1 MKSLNSIARALAA
14 VSLFSGAALLA
25 GQAHAT
31 YQLPEHH
38 PHHYNPAPTT
48 GGGVTTPLG
57 GPLSVVG
64 GTDTDLTRRHSGF
77 NPNWYG
83 DAASY
88 GDLFDFS
95 DMSRGGTLLLTE
107 DAAQVTFTLVGYESW
122 LNNAFVVDGERL
134 DNRDSCLSNLGD
146 SISFSNV
153 AAGELN
159 FSFLTHGLGRAKG
172 NGSKATG
179 VMLSE
184 DRNSAL
190 IVFNDGFGRR
200 DYDDMV
206 ILMTI
211 SPVPEPEA
219 AAMLVAGLG
228 LVGAAARRRQQ
239 RKA

>member
-1 MKSLNSIARALAA
+1 MKTLNSLMRSMAMA
-14 VSLFSGAALLA
+14 SLFSGAALVA

-31 YQLPEHH
+31 YTLPEHH
-38 PHHYNPAPTT
+38 PHHAPAPAT
-48 GGGVTTPLG
+48 GGGVTTPLTS
-57 GPLSVVG
+57 PLSVVG
-64 GTDTDLTRRHSGF
+64 GQDTDLTKRPVGF

-83 DAASY
+83 DASTY
-88 GDLFDFS
+88 TNLFDFS

-107 DAAQVTFTLVGYESW
+107 AVAQVTFTLVGFESW

-172 NGSKATG
+172 NGSNATG
-179 VMLSE
+179 VLLSE
-184 DRNSAL
+184 DHNSAL

-219 AAMLVAGLG
+219 AAMLLAGLG
-228 LVGAAARRRQQ
+228 LVGAATRRRQQ

>member
-1 MKSLNSIARALAA
+1 MKSLNSITRSLAMA
-14 VSLFSGAALLA
+14 SLLSGAALLA

-31 YQLPEHH
+31 YALPEHN
-38 PHHYNPAPTT
+38 HHHQPAPVA
-48 GGGVTTPLG
+48 GGGVTTPVD

-64 GTDTDLTRRHSGF
+64 GKDTDLTRRHSGF
-77 NPNWYG
+77 NPTWYG
-83 DAASY
+83 DASSY
-88 GDLFDFS
+88 DDLFDFS

-107 DAAQVTFTLVGYESW
+107 AAAQVTFTLVGFESW

-134 DNRDSCLSNLGD
+134 DNRDSCLTNLGD

-172 NGSKATG
+172 NGSNATG
-179 VMLSE
+179 VLLSE
-184 DRNSAL
+184 DHNSAL

-211 SPVPEPEA
+211 SPVPEPES
-219 AAMLVAGLG
+219 AAMLAAGLG
-228 LVGAAARRRQQ
+228 LIGAATRRRHQQ
-239 RKA
+239 RQA